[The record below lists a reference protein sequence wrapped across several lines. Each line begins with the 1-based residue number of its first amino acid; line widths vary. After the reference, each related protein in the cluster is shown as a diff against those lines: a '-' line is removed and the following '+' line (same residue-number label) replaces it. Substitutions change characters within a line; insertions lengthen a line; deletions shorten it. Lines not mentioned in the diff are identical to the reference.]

1 MKPSYNVLRMYYP
14 HRSRYPRG
22 MLLELLGWDDLLNND
37 AYADTCA
44 MRMSYALAR
53 AGVHLAGARM
63 LGRGQSVKGVPIEPG
78 QGKLSQI
85 LLRMWGAPEKYR
97 SEAAARAGIGR
108 RTGVVSFF
116 RIHPNVN
123 QGHID
128 LIEPGGNGFAE
139 CAMSCY
145 FGSREVWFWS
155 LK

>member
-1 MKPSYNVLRMYYP
+1 MKPAFAILRHNYP
-14 HRSRYPRG
+14 NRAIYPRG
-22 MLLELLGWDDLLNND
+22 KLLELLGWDDLLNNE
-37 AYADTCA
+37 AFVDTCA

-53 AGVHLAGARM
+53 SGVHLSGARM
-63 LGRGQSVKGVPIEPG
+63 YGKGQVKGWQIEPG

-85 LLRMWGAPEKYR
+85 LRRMWGEPEKYR
-97 SEAAARAGIGR
+97 SEREARDGIGR

-116 RIHPNVN
+116 RIHPNVD

-128 LIEPGGNGFAE
+128 LIEPGWNGFAE

-145 FGSREVWFWS
+145 FGAREVWFWP